1 MSNKVN
7 IADVV
12 AALGSID
19 AVTLLLLF
27 MVLCIALIL
36 RGLRRRMQMLE
47 DRWQELEQQSKH
59 IFQRINK
66 LEEQQLHVHTAAQRV
81 GMPSAEV
88 PEEELISRLQ
98 SRPRSGDAPSRY
110 RHVAALAQQGMD
122 AEHIA
127 EILQISVAE
136 TSQLMSLVR
145 LAQNNS
151 TSRPL

>member
-19 AVTLLLLF
+19 VLTLLLLF
-27 MVLCIALIL
+27 MLLCMALIL
-36 RGLRRRMQMLE
+36 RALRRRMQTLE
-47 DRWQELEQQSKH
+47 DRRLEMEQQVSH
-59 IFQRINK
+59 ALQRINK
-66 LEEQQLHVHTAAQRV
+66 LEEQQLRAHTAVQRI
-81 GMPSAEV
+81 GIPSAVV
-88 PEEELISRLQ
+88 PEEELLSRLQ

-110 RHVAALAQQGMD
+110 RHVAALAHQGMD

-136 TSQLMSLVR
+136 TSQLMSLTR
-145 LAQNNS
+145 LAQRDS
-151 TSRPL
+151 D